1 MTSREETKT
10 HKNII
15 GEVKCYLYYSLLTL
29 EIYS

>member
-15 GEVKCYLYYSLLTL
+15 GEVKCYLYYSLL
-29 EIYS
+29 